1 MKIVVVIIDDIKYRK
16 GIEFI
21 EDIVVMTV
29 RTFDFYEFCVLIS
42 VNHEADPRI
51 DCNKYACIY
60 SVTLDMTR

>member
-42 VNHEADPRI
+42 VNHTRL
-51 DCNKYACIY
+51 
-60 SVTLDMTR
+60 TLVLIATNTRVFIL